1 MKTSKFGNKNDVADF
16 VKKAYLHKS
25 LINIDEEFGSNK
37 AKQTEVKTKLED
49 LEKNVKLIITKGL
62 TENLINEFSILNG
75 AKYFSSD
82 GLQKYLVFISARRIY
97 QINKDGSDKKLNRG
111 NLRKCQKKVLKI
123 YILQT
128 LVLLRS

>member
-97 QINKDGSDKKLNRG
+97 
-111 NLRKCQKKVLKI
+111 
-123 YILQT
+123 
-128 LVLLRS
+128 

>member
-1 MKTSKFGNKNDVADF
+1 MKISKFGNKNDVADF
-16 VKKAYLHKS
+16 AKKAYLHKS

-97 QINKDGSDKKLNRG
+97 
-111 NLRKCQKKVLKI
+111 
-123 YILQT
+123 
-128 LVLLRS
+128 